1 MSDFAAIR
9 RTMVDTQLRTYD
21 VNSKRLLDGI
31 EAVGREYYVPAGMV
45 ELAYVDQ
52 SLTIASGE
60 GESRALL
67 QPMVLAR
74 MIQSADLQAGEKVL
88 SVAGGLGYGA
98 AVMAAMAAS
107 VTLLESGE
115 GFASQA
121 RKALASDGVET
132 VAVVTGELTG
142 GHAASAPYD
151 VILVEGALD
160 AEPPALLAQLADGGR
175 LVVVI
180 GRGRSGRVMVFQ
192 RTGDSFG
199 RRTAF
204 DAAAASLASV
214 KASAGFRF

>member
-1 MSDFAAIR
+1 MSDYSAIR

-21 VNSKRLLDGI
+21 VNSKRLLDAI
-31 EAVGREYYVPAGMV
+31 ETVGREHYAPAGMA

-60 GESRALL
+60 GESRSLL

-74 MIQSADLQAGEKVL
+74 MIQSVELKLGEKAL
-88 SVAGGLGYGA
+88 SVAGGTGYGA
-98 AVMAAMAAS
+98 AVMAAMGAS
-107 VTLLESGE
+107 VTLLESDE

-121 RKALASDGVET
+121 RQALASDGVES
-132 VAVVTGELTG
+132 VAVVTGDLAG

-160 AEPPALLAQLADGGR
+160 ADPAALLAQLADGGR

-180 GRGRSGRVMVFQ
+180 GRGRSGRVMVLQ
-192 RTGDSFG
+192 RTGESIG

-204 DAAAASLASV
+204 DAAAAPLAPF
-214 KASAGFRF
+214 KAPAGFLF